1 MKSTGKKKKK
11 NYFQKIRFKA
21 VTTLKVMLLIFVL
34 IIGICEGKGKKKDNP
49 RNQII
54 FTGRLDRASGEQ
66 SKEKFHAIT
75 QPPRERGNK

>member
-1 MKSTGKKKKK
+1 MREK
-11 NYFQKIRFKA
+11 
-21 VTTLKVMLLIFVL
+21 
-34 IIGICEGKGKKKDNP
+34 EKKKDNP

>member
-1 MKSTGKKKKK
+1 
-11 NYFQKIRFKA
+11 
-21 VTTLKVMLLIFVL
+21 MLLIFVV

-66 SKEKFHAIT
+66 NKEKFHAIT